1 MPEPSLDRPGVVAPV
16 GQRVAAGMAEH
27 VKMRLEVEPAAAAV
41 RSIIRAK
48 PAVGNGGPIEAAVRS
63 AMLN

>member
-1 MPEPSLDRPGVVAPV
+1 
-16 GQRVAAGMAEH
+16 MAEH